1 MDMRASLATP
11 LILEDTTLRDGEQAP
26 GVAFGPSIK
35 HKIVDSLIRA
45 GVTSMEVG
53 IPAMGGDELTFLSE
67 VVERQDEARLIPWN
81 RGVREDVTAS
91 LDLGFRA
98 VHIGLPASDLHLS
111 TSVGKDR
118 NWLLKT
124 ARDLVSYAKD
134 RGAFVSISAEDL
146 ARTDPSFL
154 VDYANTVQEA
164 GADRLRLSDTVG
176 MLTPEG
182 YGERVAA
189 VAKASGIDLQCHA
202 HNDFGLAVANTLA
215 GIWAGAR
222 YFHVTINGIGERAG
236 MADLAQVAT
245 TMKYLYGI
253 DLGIK
258 LEMLADLSR
267 IVGDASRHD
276 PTPWHPIVG
285 DNVFAHESGIHVNA
299 MLKDTSS
306 FEPFPPE
313 QVGGC
318 RRYVLGKHSGRALIR
333 HVLEEHSRTF
343 DDDVLGECLRQ
354 VRGLATAAGREV
366 TSGELLS
373 IHSKLVSSSGAPGQE
388 ESGRSL

>member
-1 MDMRASLATP
+1 MKVNPSGGLPGSLV
-11 LILEDTTLRDGEQAP
+11 LEDTTLRDGEQAP
-26 GVAFGPSIK
+26 GVAFSPQIK
-35 HKIVDSLIRA
+35 HKIVDALIRA
-45 GVTSMEVG
+45 GVKSIEVG
-53 IPAMGGDELTFLSE
+53 IPAIGGDELTYLSE
-67 VVERQDEARLIPWN
+67 VAERQDEARLIPWN
-81 RGVREDVTAS
+81 RGVREEVTAS
-91 LDLGFRA
+91 LDLGFKA

-111 TSVGKDR
+111 SSVGKDR
-118 NWLLKT
+118 GWLLKT

-154 VDYANTVQEA
+154 ADYANTVHQA

-182 YGERVAA
+182 YGQRVAA
-189 VAKASGIDLQCHA
+189 VAQASDIDLQCHA

-236 MADLAQVAT
+236 MADLAQIAT

-253 DLGIK
+253 DLGVK
-258 LEMLADLSR
+258 LEMLAELSQ
-267 IVGDASRHD
+267 IVGQASRHE

-285 DNVFAHESGIHVNA
+285 HNVFAHESGIHVNA

-313 QVGGC
+313 QVGGQ

-333 HVLEEHSRTF
+333 HVLEDNSRPY
-343 DDDVLGECLRQ
+343 DDDVLWECLRQ
-354 VRGLATAAGREV
+354 TRALATAEGREV
-366 TSGELLS
+366 SPDELLS
-373 IHSKLVSSSGAPGQE
+373 IHSAFTPKPGQPPAT
-388 ESGRSL
+388 GD